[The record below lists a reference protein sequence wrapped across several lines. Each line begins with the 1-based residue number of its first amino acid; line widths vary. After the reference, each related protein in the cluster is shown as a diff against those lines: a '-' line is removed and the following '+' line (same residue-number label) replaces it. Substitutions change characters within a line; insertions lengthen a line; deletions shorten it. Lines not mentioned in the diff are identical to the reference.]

1 MFLNSLSLARNG
13 FKGVTETYK
22 SQVLDVRASTWIWPQ
37 GSHSS
42 LALLLPGTWNSELV
56 GKFPFQQARK
66 EFNLTHSQK
75 SQQDSTRATVSAR
88 ARGLYWHERC
98 RWGELAQNQEASN
111 WVWGLIL
118 QLAFCPGSDSF
129 RLPCPAGVNSGQLP
143 GLRPVPPVPPARE
156 PWQLSKFLSS
166 HR

>member
-22 SQVLDVRASTWIWPQ
+22 SKVLDLRASTWIWPQ

-42 LALLLPGTWNSELV
+42 LTLLLPRNMEQWAGGEISIPTGKKGVQPYSLSE
-56 GKFPFQQARK
+56 G
-66 EFNLTHSQK
+66 
-75 SQQDSTRATVSAR
+75 ATVSAR

-111 WVWGLIL
+111 WVGGLVL
-118 QLAFCPGSDSF
+118 PLAFFPESDSF